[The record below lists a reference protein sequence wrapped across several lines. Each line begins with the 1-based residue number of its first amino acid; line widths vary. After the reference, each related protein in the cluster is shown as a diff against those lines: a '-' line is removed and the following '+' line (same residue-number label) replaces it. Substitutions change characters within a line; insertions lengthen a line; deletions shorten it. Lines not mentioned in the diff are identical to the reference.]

1 MLLLIATIGLIER
14 FYDPDYG
21 TIEFEGVDVREL
33 NLKWYRDQMGIVSQE
48 PTLFSGTIA
57 KNISYGAPNASR
69 GDIEAA
75 AIAANAHDFIMTFP
89 KGYDTDLGEVTQLS
103 GGKIMFFK
111 IKVCSI
117 SSAS

>member
-1 MLLLIATIGLIER
+1 
-14 FYDPDYG
+14 
-21 TIEFEGVDVREL
+21 
-33 NLKWYRDQMGIVSQE
+33 MGIVSQE

-69 GDIEAA
+69 EDIEAA

-103 GGKIMFFK
+103 GGKIMFFN
-111 IKVCSI
+111 IKVFSV